1 MRPKFVRIRLIINDY
16 ISLAM
21 NPAPSTTLSNTSS
34 KLHTKI
40 LYPGTFDPITTGHV
54 DLVKR
59 ATKLFD
65 EVVIAVASGHHKK
78 PLFSFEERVTLVETV
93 FEDLPQVSV
102 VGFEGLLVD
111 FMREKGATAVLRG
124 LRAMSD
130 FEYEFQLA
138 NMNRELD
145 ENFEAVFLT
154 PSQNYSF
161 ISSTMI
167 REIAK
172 LGGDVTKFVP
182 ECVSQA
188 FIKKLAI

>member
-1 MRPKFVRIRLIINDY
+1 M
-16 ISLAM
+16 SL
-21 NPAPSTTLSNTSS
+21 PATASR
-34 KLHTKI
+34 LHTRI
-40 LYPGTFDPITTGHV
+40 LYPGTFDPITNGHV
-54 DLVKR
+54 DLVTR
-59 ATKLFD
+59 AVKLFD
-65 EVVIAVASGHHKK
+65 QVIIAVASGHHKK
-78 PLFSFEERVTLVETV
+78 PLFNFEERVELVETV
-93 FEDLPQVSV
+93 FADLPQVSV
-102 VGFEGLLVD
+102 IGFEGLLVD
-111 FMREKGATAVLRG
+111 FMREKNATAVLRG

-172 LGGDVTKFVP
+172 LGGDVSKFVP
-182 ECVSQA
+182 SCVAEA
-188 FIKKLAI
+188 FAKKLKL

>member
-1 MRPKFVRIRLIINDY
+1 
-16 ISLAM
+16 M
-21 NPAPSTTLSNTSS
+21 NSATTSKAS

-40 LYPGTFDPITTGHV
+40 LYPGTFDPITNGHI

-78 PLFSFEERVTLVETV
+78 PLFDFNERVALVESV
-93 FEDLPQVSV
+93 FADLPQVSV
-102 VGFEGLLVD
+102 IGFEGLLVD

-182 ECVSQA
+182 PCVAQA
-188 FIKKLAI
+188 FTEKLGSLEG

>member
-1 MRPKFVRIRLIINDY
+1 MSHS
-16 ISLAM
+16 ISP
-21 NPAPSTTLSNTSS
+21 NPS

-40 LYPGTFDPITTGHV
+40 LYPGTFDPITNGHV
-54 DLVKR
+54 DLVTR

-78 PLFSFEERVTLVETV
+78 PLFNFEERVALVETV
-93 FEDLPQVSV
+93 FADLPQVSV
-102 VGFEGLLVD
+102 IGFEGLLVD
-111 FMREKGATAVLRG
+111 FMREKHATAVLRG

-138 NMNRELD
+138 SMNRELD

-172 LGGDVTKFVP
+172 LGGDVSKFVP
-182 ECVSQA
+182 PCVLQA
-188 FIKKLAI
+188 FDKKLNSN

>member
-1 MRPKFVRIRLIINDY
+1 MTPNLPK
-16 ISLAM
+16 
-21 NPAPSTTLSNTSS
+21 TTKADT
-34 KLHTKI
+34 LHTRI
-40 LYPGTFDPITTGHV
+40 IYPGTFDPITNGHI
-54 DLVKR
+54 DLVNR
-59 ATKLFD
+59 AVKLFD
-65 EVVIAVASGHHKK
+65 EVVIAVALGHHKK
-78 PLFSFEERVTLVETV
+78 PLFSFEERVTMVKTV
-93 FEDLPQVSV
+93 FAALPQVSV

-111 FMREKGATAVLRG
+111 FMRENNATAVLRG

-154 PSQNYSF
+154 PSQDYSF

-172 LGGDVTKFVP
+172 LGGDVSKFVP
-182 ECVSQA
+182 PCVLNA
-188 FIKKLAI
+188 FNEKLL

>member
-1 MRPKFVRIRLIINDY
+1 M
-16 ISLAM
+16 SLA
-21 NPAPSTTLSNTSS
+21 TTAAKSS

-40 LYPGTFDPITTGHV
+40 LYPGTFDPITNGHV
-54 DLVKR
+54 DLVTR

-65 EVVIAVASGHHKK
+65 EVVIAVALGHHKK
-78 PLFSFEERVTLVETV
+78 PLFDFEERVDMVETV
-93 FEDLPQVSV
+93 FADLPQVSV

-111 FMREKGATAVLRG
+111 FMRERNATAVLRG

-167 REIAK
+167 REVAK
-172 LGGDVTKFVP
+172 LGGDITKFVP
-182 ECVSQA
+182 ACVKQA
-188 FIKKLAI
+188 FAQKFNT

>member
-1 MRPKFVRIRLIINDY
+1 MSHS
-16 ISLAM
+16 ISA
-21 NPAPSTTLSNTSS
+21 TSS

-40 LYPGTFDPITTGHV
+40 LYPGTFDPITNGHV
-54 DLVKR
+54 DLVTR

-78 PLFSFEERVTLVETV
+78 PLFNFEERVALVEIV
-93 FEDLPQVSV
+93 FADLPQVSV
-102 VGFEGLLVD
+102 IGFEGLLVD
-111 FMREKGATAVLRG
+111 FMREKNATAVLRG

-172 LGGDVTKFVP
+172 LGGDVSKFVP
-182 ECVSQA
+182 PCVLQA
-188 FIKKLAI
+188 FDKKLNTQ

>member
-1 MRPKFVRIRLIINDY
+1 M
-16 ISLAM
+16 SL
-21 NPAPSTTLSNTSS
+21 PATSS

-40 LYPGTFDPITTGHV
+40 LYPGTFDPITNGHV
-54 DLVKR
+54 DLVTR
-59 ATKLFD
+59 AVKLFD

-78 PLFSFEERVTLVETV
+78 PLFNFEERVALVETV
-93 FEDLPQVSV
+93 FADLPQVSV
-102 VGFEGLLVD
+102 IGFEGLLVD
-111 FMREKGATAVLRG
+111 FMREKNATAVLRG

-172 LGGDVTKFVP
+172 LGGDVSKFVP
-182 ECVSQA
+182 DCVAQA
-188 FIKKLAI
+188 FTQKLNVK

>member
-1 MRPKFVRIRLIINDY
+1 M
-16 ISLAM
+16 SLA
-21 NPAPSTTLSNTSS
+21 ATSSKSS

-40 LYPGTFDPITTGHV
+40 LYPGTFDPITNGHV
-54 DLVKR
+54 DLVTR

-65 EVVIAVASGHHKK
+65 EVVIAVALGHHKK
-78 PLFSFEERVTLVETV
+78 PIFDFEERVDMVESV
-93 FEDLPQVSV
+93 FADLPQVSV
-102 VGFEGLLVD
+102 VGFEGLLVE
-111 FMREKGATAVLRG
+111 FMRERNATAVLRG

-167 REIAK
+167 REVAK

-182 ECVSQA
+182 TCVTQA
-188 FIKKLAI
+188 FAQKFNK

>member
-1 MRPKFVRIRLIINDY
+1 MCSIINDQ
-16 ISLAM
+16 ISTAM
-21 NPAPSTTLSNTSS
+21 NSANVAHAS
-34 KLHTKI
+34 KLQAKI
-40 LYPGTFDPITTGHV
+40 LYPGTFDPITNGHV
-54 DLVKR
+54 DLVTR

-78 PLFSFEERVTLVETV
+78 PLFSFEERVALVETV
-93 FEDLPQVSV
+93 FTDLPQVSV

-111 FMREKGATAVLRG
+111 FMRLQGATAVLRG

-172 LGGDVTKFVP
+172 LGGDVNKFVP
-182 ECVSQA
+182 PCVSQA
-188 FIKKLAI
+188 FAKKLTLN

>member
-1 MRPKFVRIRLIINDY
+1 MLMT
-16 ISLAM
+16 SLPPRA
-21 NPAPSTTLSNTSS
+21 A
-34 KLHTKI
+34 TKI
-40 LYPGTFDPITTGHV
+40 LYPGTFDPITNGHV

-59 ATKLFD
+59 AIKLFD

-78 PLFSFEERVTLVETV
+78 PLFDFDERVALVKTV
-93 FEDLPQVSV
+93 FAEFPQVSV

-111 FMREKGATAVLRG
+111 FMRENGATAVLRG

-145 ENFEAVFLT
+145 EHFEAVFLT
-154 PSQNYSF
+154 PAQNYSF

-172 LGGDVTKFVP
+172 LGGDVNKFVP
-182 ECVSQA
+182 PCVADA
-188 FIKKLAI
+188 FTKKLG

>member
-1 MRPKFVRIRLIINDY
+1 
-16 ISLAM
+16 M
-21 NPAPSTTLSNTSS
+21 NSAPSSSKSS

-40 LYPGTFDPITTGHV
+40 LYPGTFDPITNGHV
-54 DLVKR
+54 DLVIR
-59 ATKLFD
+59 AVKLFD
-65 EVVIAVASGHHKK
+65 EVIIAVALGHHKK
-78 PLFSFEERVTLVETV
+78 PLFDFDERVDMVKTV
-93 FEDLPQVSV
+93 FADLPQVSV

-111 FMREKGATAVLRG
+111 FMRIQGATAVLRG

-145 ENFEAVFLT
+145 EKFEAVFLT

-167 REIAK
+167 REIAR
-172 LGGDVTKFVP
+172 LGGDINKFVP
-182 ECVSQA
+182 PCVAQA
-188 FIKKLAI
+188 FTQKLAI

>member
-1 MRPKFVRIRLIINDY
+1 M
-16 ISLAM
+16 SL
-21 NPAPSTTLSNTSS
+21 STTSS
-34 KLHTKI
+34 RLHTKV
-40 LYPGTFDPITTGHV
+40 LYPGTFDPITNGHV
-54 DLVKR
+54 DLVTR
-59 ATKLFD
+59 AVKLFD
-65 EVVIAVASGHHKK
+65 EVVIAVALGHHKK
-78 PLFSFEERVTLVETV
+78 PLFDFEERVALVETV
-93 FEDLPQVSV
+93 FADLPQVSV

-111 FMREKGATAVLRG
+111 FMREKNATAVLRG

-182 ECVSQA
+182 ACVAQA
-188 FIKKLAI
+188 FTQKLTTKDS

>member
-1 MRPKFVRIRLIINDY
+1 M
-16 ISLAM
+16 SL
-21 NPAPSTTLSNTSS
+21 PATASR
-34 KLHTKI
+34 LHTRI
-40 LYPGTFDPITTGHV
+40 LYPGTFDPITNGHV
-54 DLVKR
+54 DLVTR
-59 ATKLFD
+59 AVKLFD
-65 EVVIAVASGHHKK
+65 QVIIAVASGHHKK
-78 PLFSFEERVTLVETV
+78 PLFNFEERVELVETV
-93 FEDLPQVSV
+93 FADLPQVSV
-102 VGFEGLLVD
+102 IGFEGLLVD
-111 FMREKGATAVLRG
+111 FMREKNATAVLRG

-172 LGGDVTKFVP
+172 LGGDVSKFVP
-182 ECVSQA
+182 SCVAEA
-188 FIKKLAI
+188 FAKKLKI

>member
-1 MRPKFVRIRLIINDY
+1 M
-16 ISLAM
+16 SLSA
-21 NPAPSTTLSNTSS
+21 TSS

-40 LYPGTFDPITTGHV
+40 LYPGTFDPITNGHV

-59 ATKLFD
+59 AAKLFD

-78 PLFSFEERVTLVETV
+78 PLFDIDEVGKLVETV
-93 FEDLPQVSV
+93 FTELPQVSV
-102 VGFEGLLVD
+102 IGFEGLLVN
-111 FMREKGATAVLRG
+111 FMREKNATAVLRD

-130 FEYEFQLA
+130 FESEFQLA

-172 LGGDVTKFVP
+172 LGGDVRKFVP

-188 FIKKLAI
+188 FIEKLANQTE

>member
-1 MRPKFVRIRLIINDY
+1 M
-16 ISLAM
+16 SLA
-21 NPAPSTTLSNTSS
+21 TTASKSS

-40 LYPGTFDPITTGHV
+40 LYPGTFDPITNGHV
-54 DLVKR
+54 DLVTR

-65 EVVIAVASGHHKK
+65 EVVIAVALGHHKK
-78 PLFSFEERVTLVETV
+78 PLFDFEERVDMVETV
-93 FEDLPQVSV
+93 FADLPQVSV

-111 FMREKGATAVLRG
+111 FMRERNATAVLRG

-167 REIAK
+167 REVAK
-172 LGGDVTKFVP
+172 LGGDITKFVP
-182 ECVSQA
+182 ACVKQA
-188 FIKKLAI
+188 

>member
-1 MRPKFVRIRLIINDY
+1 M
-16 ISLAM
+16 SL
-21 NPAPSTTLSNTSS
+21 PATSS

-40 LYPGTFDPITTGHV
+40 LYPGTFDPITNGHV
-54 DLVKR
+54 DLVTR
-59 ATKLFD
+59 AVKLFD

-78 PLFSFEERVTLVETV
+78 PLFNFEERVALVETV
-93 FEDLPQVSV
+93 FADLPQVSV
-102 VGFEGLLVD
+102 IGFEGLLVD
-111 FMREKGATAVLRG
+111 FMREKNATAVLRG

-172 LGGDVTKFVP
+172 LGGDVSKFVP
-182 ECVSQA
+182 DCVAEA
-188 FIKKLAI
+188 FTQKLDV

>member
-1 MRPKFVRIRLIINDY
+1 MTPTVPK
-16 ISLAM
+16 
-21 NPAPSTTLSNTSS
+21 TTKADT
-34 KLHTKI
+34 LHTRV
-40 LYPGTFDPITTGHV
+40 LYPGTFDPITNGHI
-54 DLVKR
+54 DLVNR
-59 ATKLFD
+59 AVKLFD
-65 EVVIAVASGHHKK
+65 EVVIAVALGHHKK
-78 PLFSFEERVTLVETV
+78 PLFSFEERVAMVETV
-93 FEDLPQVSV
+93 FEALPQVSV

-111 FMREKGATAVLRG
+111 FMREKKATAVLRG

-154 PSQNYSF
+154 PSQDYSF

-182 ECVSQA
+182 PCVFDA
-188 FIKKLAI
+188 FSDKLKQGR

>member
-1 MRPKFVRIRLIINDY
+1 
-16 ISLAM
+16 M
-21 NPAPSTTLSNTSS
+21 NSATHEKSPNTSS

-78 PLFSFEERVTLVETV
+78 PLFDFEERVGLVKTV
-93 FEDLPQVSV
+93 FADLPQVSV

-172 LGGDVTKFVP
+172 LGGDVRKFVP

-188 FIKKLAI
+188 FIEKLASQTE

>member
-1 MRPKFVRIRLIINDY
+1 V
-16 ISLAM
+16 
-21 NPAPSTTLSNTSS
+21 TSS

-40 LYPGTFDPITTGHV
+40 LYPGTFDPITNGHV
-54 DLVKR
+54 DLVTR
-59 ATKLFD
+59 AVKLFD

-78 PLFSFEERVTLVETV
+78 PLFNFEERVALVETV
-93 FEDLPQVSV
+93 FADLPQVSV
-102 VGFEGLLVD
+102 IGFEGLLVD
-111 FMREKGATAVLRG
+111 FMREKNATAVLRG

-172 LGGDVTKFVP
+172 LGGDVSKFVP
-182 ECVSQA
+182 DCVAEA
-188 FIKKLAI
+188 FTQKLDL

>member
-1 MRPKFVRIRLIINDY
+1 MLAY
-16 ISLAM
+16 SLLFYHQ
-21 NPAPSTTLSNTSS
+21 PHWSCYELFCYFF

-40 LYPGTFDPITTGHV
+40 LYPGTFDPITNGHV
-54 DLVKR
+54 DLVTR

-78 PLFSFEERVTLVETV
+78 PLFNFEERVALVETV
-93 FEDLPQVSV
+93 FVDLPQVSV
-102 VGFEGLLVD
+102 IGFEGLLVD
-111 FMREKGATAVLRG
+111 FMREKNATAVLRG

-182 ECVSQA
+182 PCVSEA
-188 FIKKLAI
+188 FIQKLGNK

>member
-1 MRPKFVRIRLIINDY
+1 MSHSTSIN
-16 ISLAM
+16 SLK
-21 NPAPSTTLSNTSS
+21 SS

-40 LYPGTFDPITTGHV
+40 LYPGTFDPITNGHV
-54 DLVKR
+54 DLVTR

-78 PLFSFEERVTLVETV
+78 PLFNFEERVALVETV
-93 FEDLPQVSV
+93 FADLPQVSV
-102 VGFEGLLVD
+102 IGFEGLLVD
-111 FMREKGATAVLRG
+111 FMREKNATAVLRG

-172 LGGDVTKFVP
+172 LGGDVNKFVP
-182 ECVSQA
+182 SCVSQA
-188 FIKKLAI
+188 FVEKLNIN

>member
-1 MRPKFVRIRLIINDY
+1 M
-16 ISLAM
+16 SLA
-21 NPAPSTTLSNTSS
+21 ATSSKSS

-40 LYPGTFDPITTGHV
+40 LYPGTFDPITNGHV
-54 DLVKR
+54 DLVTR

-65 EVVIAVASGHHKK
+65 EVVIAVALGHHKK
-78 PLFSFEERVTLVETV
+78 PLFDFEERVDMVETV
-93 FEDLPQVSV
+93 FADLPQVSV
-102 VGFEGLLVD
+102 VGFEGLLVE
-111 FMREKGATAVLRG
+111 FMRERNATAVLRG

-167 REIAK
+167 REVAK

-182 ECVSQA
+182 TCVTQA
-188 FIKKLAI
+188 FAQKFNK

>member
-1 MRPKFVRIRLIINDY
+1 M
-16 ISLAM
+16 
-21 NPAPSTTLSNTSS
+21 TSS
-34 KLHTKI
+34 LPPRAPTKI
-40 LYPGTFDPITTGHV
+40 LYPGTFDPITNGHV

-59 ATKLFD
+59 AIKLFD

-78 PLFSFEERVTLVETV
+78 PLFDFDERVALVKTV
-93 FEDLPQVSV
+93 FAEFPQISV

-111 FMREKGATAVLRG
+111 FMRENNATAVLRG

-145 ENFEAVFLT
+145 EHFEAVFLT
-154 PSQNYSF
+154 PAQNYSF

-172 LGGDVTKFVP
+172 LGGDVNKFVP
-182 ECVSQA
+182 PCVAEA
-188 FIKKLAI
+188 FTKKLG

>member
-1 MRPKFVRIRLIINDY
+1 MSF
-16 ISLAM
+16 A
-21 NPAPSTTLSNTSS
+21 NTSS

-40 LYPGTFDPITTGHV
+40 LYPGTFDPITNGHV
-54 DLVKR
+54 DLVTR

-65 EVVIAVASGHHKK
+65 EVVIAVALGHHKK
-78 PLFSFEERVTLVETV
+78 PMFSFDQRVDMVETV
-93 FEDLPQVSV
+93 FADLPQVSV

-111 FMREKGATAVLRG
+111 FMREKNATAVLRG

-154 PSQNYSF
+154 PAQNYSF

-167 REIAK
+167 REVAK

-182 ECVSQA
+182 PCVRQA
-188 FIKKLAI
+188 FAQKFNK

>member
-1 MRPKFVRIRLIINDY
+1 M
-16 ISLAM
+16 SL
-21 NPAPSTTLSNTSS
+21 PATSS

-40 LYPGTFDPITTGHV
+40 LYPGTFDPITNGHV

-78 PLFSFEERVTLVETV
+78 PLFDFEERVALVETV
-93 FEDLPQVSV
+93 FADLPQVSV
-102 VGFEGLLVD
+102 IGFEGLLVD
-111 FMREKGATAVLRG
+111 FMREKNATAVLRG

-182 ECVSQA
+182 PCVSEA
-188 FIKKLAI
+188 FIQKLSS